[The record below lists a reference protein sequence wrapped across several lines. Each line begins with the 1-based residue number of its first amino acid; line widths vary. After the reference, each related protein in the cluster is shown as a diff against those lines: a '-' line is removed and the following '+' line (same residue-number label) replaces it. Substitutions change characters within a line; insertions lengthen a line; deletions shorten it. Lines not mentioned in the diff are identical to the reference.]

1 MGLVIYTKCSII
13 LRVYGVVAS
22 THLMSIAMQ
31 LSTIILGILKTRRG
45 KMHVTEL
52 LRLVNTYYNRN
63 KKSLSK
69 PLEAEILHSI
79 DLLVE
84 DALIIKTHNGAWD
97 EYQISN
103 KGYAKLRSWYAPK
116 KVLSVISND
125 FAKMLSI
132 VATILSILA
141 TYLSIKARY

>member
-1 MGLVIYTKCSII
+1 
-13 LRVYGVVAS
+13 
-22 THLMSIAMQ
+22 MQ

-52 LRLVNTYYNRN
+52 LRLVKAYYQRN
-63 KKSLSK
+63 KLTLSS
-69 PLEAEILHSI
+69 PSEVEIMHCL

-84 DALIIKTHNGAWD
+84 DALVIKMHNGAWD

-103 KGYAKLRSWYAPK
+103 KGYARLRAWYAPK
-116 KVLSVISND
+116 KMLAVISND

>member
-1 MGLVIYTKCSII
+1 MN
-13 LRVYGVVAS
+13 
-22 THLMSIAMQ
+22 
-31 LSTIILGILKTRRG
+31 
-45 KMHVTEL
+45 VTEL
-52 LRLVNTYYNRN
+52 LRLVNVYYSRN
-63 KKSLSK
+63 KLRFSTPS
-69 PLEAEILHSI
+69 EAEIRHII

-84 DALIIKTHNGAWD
+84 DAFVIKTHNGGWD

-116 KVLSVISND
+116 KILSVISND
-125 FAKMLSI
+125 FAKILSI

>member
-1 MGLVIYTKCSII
+1 
-13 LRVYGVVAS
+13 
-22 THLMSIAMQ
+22 MSIAMK

-52 LRLVNTYYNRN
+52 LRLVGAYYDRN
-63 KKSLSK
+63 KVLSK
-69 PLEAEILHSI
+69 PSEAEILHAV

-84 DALIIKTHNGAWD
+84 DALVIKMHNGAWD
-97 EYQISN
+97 EFQISN
-103 KGYAKLRSWYAPK
+103 KGYARLRAWYAPK
-116 KVLSVISND
+116 KMLSVISND